1 MILSEDIKGI
11 DKWIYCT
18 RNSSNS
24 DSYLK
29 QKYKKRKMRSNMIYE
44 PDTFVPSGTN
54 NKRDVELEKQEK
66 TCTKKRQFWSE
77 APFTKRDSDH
87 DIESYPYYIIAVSMS
102 V

>member
-18 RNSSNS
+18 KNSSN
-24 DSYLK
+24 SYLK
-29 QKYKKRKMRSNMIYE
+29 QKFKTRKMRSNMIYQ

-66 TCTKKRQFWSE
+66 TCTKKRQLWSE

-87 DIESYPYYIIAVSMS
+87 DIESYPYYYIITVSMS